1 MLTSAYDQRQSQNRK
16 EPSQQELFNEA
27 VGPALRRCVEA
38 MREAYLWGGKTHE
51 LAPMLETMLGDD
63 FAMPDLEADAIGYT
77 ADAWVVIEVYKFAL
91 GAFNTHYRKGEAA

>member
-1 MLTSAYDQRQSQNRK
+1 MLTSAYDHRQAHARPDQT
-16 EPSQQELFNEA
+16 QQDKFNEA

-38 MREAYLWGGKTHE
+38 MREAYLWAGKTHE

-77 ADAWVVIEVYKFAL
+77 ADAWAVIEVYKFAL
-91 GAFNTHYRKGEAA
+91 GAWHARYGKEVA